1 MVLGLFSLGSVLVAK
16 TSEGAIG
23 RENANSRIFFSGIRK
38 SGDCKTYN
46 QRFYEMSKEDLLN
59 DLIEQIYINADI
71 ASIKYATYIHGLK
84 RTIIGFILFV
94 VLLLIGIY
102 IY

>member
-1 MVLGLFSLGSVLVAK
+1 
-16 TSEGAIG
+16 
-23 RENANSRIFFSGIRK
+23 
-38 SGDCKTYN
+38 
-46 QRFYEMSKEDLLN
+46 MSKEDLLN

-71 ASIKYATYIHGLK
+71 ASIKYATYNHGL
-84 RTIIGFILFV
+84 RRMIIGFILFV